1 MVSECGLQ
9 FYAMLAHRY
18 ISGTEADNTP
28 GRVTMSNVKHHTSA
42 QQNSRINDPNYVVV
56 DGFNGVFAHTGT
68 AWMQAD
74 PLQDLPITI
83 QQKGGPNPNGPL
95 EMLFFGDSFADC
107 VPIFQLNSA
116 SSLFLL
122 GNNIVSLARGPCSGN
137 NVTARVA
144 KYCGVADPLSAAVD
158 ECMLKD
164 VGSAAKADE
173 IAAAAFDHLRLL
185 GLWDLYLNF
194 QKEMASVF

>member
-1 MVSECGLQ
+1 M
-9 FYAMLAHRY
+9 
-18 ISGTEADNTP
+18 I
-28 GRVTMSNVKHHTSA
+28 
-42 QQNSRINDPNYVVV
+42 

-83 QQKGGPNPNGPL
+83 QQIGTPNPNGAL

-107 VPIFQLNSA
+107 VPIFNLKDQR
-116 SSLFLL
+116 SLFLL
-122 GNNIVSLARGPCSGN
+122 GNNIVSLSRGPCNGN
-137 NVTARVA
+137 NVTAEVA
-144 KYCGVADPLSAAVD
+144 KYCGVTDPLSSAVD

-164 VGSAAKADE
+164 AGSVAKADQ
-173 IAAAAFDHLRLL
+173 IAAAALDHLRLL

-194 QKEMASVF
+194 QTTVSFF